1 MSCPTV
7 VNCLSTIG
15 SLLVLLVLVMLLQWP
30 AQDGGY
36 AVPLAPG
43 FIQLGVSIEPVA
55 EVAAKEGS
63 RLGDKMQFARRV
75 GLDLYRFLESFATQ
89 ATGDAILI
97 PTSALDK

>member
-1 MSCPTV
+1 MSCCAAFGCTNIIV
-7 VNCLSTIG
+7 
-15 SLLVLLVLVMLLQWP
+15 VLLVLLQWP

-36 AVPLAPG
+36 AVPPAPG